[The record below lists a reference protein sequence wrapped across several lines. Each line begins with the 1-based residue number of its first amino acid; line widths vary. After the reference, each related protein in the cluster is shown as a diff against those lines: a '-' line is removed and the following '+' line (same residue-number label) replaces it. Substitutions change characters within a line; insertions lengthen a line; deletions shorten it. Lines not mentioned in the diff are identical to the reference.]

1 MYVFFEHH
9 RDAEG
14 AVLATDVICSSFE
27 SGAGINWKS
36 DKMNLELMTRLFKTP
51 PIGVRS
57 FNDKT
62 KVWSY
67 LGDAG
72 MHLMETVQEFF
83 QKLNVRIQFYEIEDL
98 ENSIGHISLNK
109 AKKIDPSQFFYNRA
123 IPTSQEITKEFATA
137 WLTSFFGNDIS
148 KMTKDQAKKFYRAA
162 AMRNH
167 PDRGG
172 DPKRMSELNMYWG
185 VFSA

>member
-9 RDAEG
+9 RDADG
-14 AVLATDVICSSFE
+14 SVLATDVICSSFE

-83 QKLNVRIQFYEIEDL
+83 QKLNVRISFYEIEDL

-123 IPTSQEITKEFATA
+123 VPTTQEITKELAERK
-137 WLTSFFGNDIS
+137 LKEIGVIDKKSYR
-148 KMTKDQAKKFYRAA
+148 QAALRL
-162 AMRNH
+162 H
-167 PDRGG
+167 PDRNGG
-172 DPKRMSELNMYWG
+172 DGKAMSELNMYWG
-185 VFSA
+185 VLNA

>member
-9 RDAEG
+9 RDADG
-14 AVLATDVICSSFE
+14 SVLATDVICSSFE

-123 IPTSQEITKEFATA
+123 VPTTQDITKEFAERK
-137 WLTSFFGNDIS
+137 LKEIGVIDKKSYR
-148 KMTKDQAKKFYRAA
+148 QAALRL
-162 AMRNH
+162 H
-167 PDRGG
+167 PDRNGG
-172 DPKRMSELNMYWG
+172 DGKAMSELNMYWG